1 MVYTSGVS
9 VSVSMTKD
17 YSLLCQSQLL
27 TWCVHHRFDEEVQE
41 DTHGSFTPEMM
52 KFPQATRIETFLEGV
67 TDKKHWTSHLQGA
80 CLVFPY
86 EVSGF
91 ISVISVYLSHTNL
104 VLRES
109 LDTDLHHLLPWN
121 IDVVMDE
128 SSQD

>member
-67 TDKKHWTSHLQGA
+67 TDKNTGLPIFKEPVWFFLTRS
-80 CLVFPY
+80 LV
-86 EVSGF
+86 S
-91 ISVISVYLSHTNL
+91 SV
-104 VLRES
+104 
-109 LDTDLHHLLPWN
+109 
-121 IDVVMDE
+121 
-128 SSQD
+128 